1 MKRWLFIL
9 LVAISAQG
17 FAQKDTL
24 IDLPMQD
31 GKIFYE
37 HVYQDSGMT
46 KNDLF
51 IKSKDVFLRL
61 FPDTK
66 GVIQDED
73 KDNGIISGKGYYSV
87 TFGMTKFTL
96 KILVK
101 DNKYKVQMFDFYTF
115 STLIRDDTGS
125 PLEKG
130 YFLAKSK
137 RQPSRRICNSWIDFN
152 NHVLNIFNEIESQM
166 NSKLSTDF

>member
-1 MKRWLFIL
+1 MKRWLFIFL
-9 LVAISAQG
+9 LAISAQG

-24 IDLPMQD
+24 ITLPMQD

-73 KDNGIISGKGYYSV
+73 KDNGIISGKGYFSMS
-87 TFGMTKFTL
+87 FDMTKFTVR
-96 KILVK
+96 ILVK
-101 DNKYKVQMFDFYTF
+101 DNKYKVQMFDFYSS
-115 STLIRDDTGS
+115 STLIRNDTET
-125 PLEKG
+125 PIEKNY
-130 YFLAKSK
+130 YFAKKKKLSK
-137 RQPSRRICNSWIDFN
+137 RAYNSWVDFN
-152 NHVLNIFNEIESQM
+152 NHVLYIFNEIETEM
-166 NSKLSTDF
+166 NKKLSTDF

>member
-1 MKRWLFIL
+1 MKYIL
-9 LVAISAQG
+9 LLLISSSA

-24 IDLPMQD
+24 ISIPVQD

-73 KDNGIISGKGYYSV
+73 KDNGIISGKGYFVMSLAMV
-87 TFGMTKFTL
+87 KFTIR
-96 KILVK
+96 ILVK
-101 DNKYKVQMFDFYTF
+101 DNKYKVQMFDFYYS
-115 STLIRDDTGS
+115 STLRNDIERPMETNYNVAIKKKQ
-125 PLEKG
+125 L
-130 YFLAKSK
+130 SK
-137 RQPSRRICNSWIDFN
+137 RESNSWVIFN
-152 NHVLNIFNEIESQM
+152 NNVFYIFDEIETEM
-166 NSKLSTDF
+166 NKKLSTDF

>member
-1 MKRWLFIL
+1 MKRWLFIFL
-9 LVAISAQG
+9 LAISAQG

-24 IDLPMQD
+24 ITLPIQD

-37 HVYQDSGMT
+37 KVYQDSGMT

-73 KDNGIISGKGYYSV
+73 KENGIIAGKGYFSMS
-87 TFGMTKFTL
+87 FAMMKFTVR
-96 KILVK
+96 ILVK
-101 DNKYKVQMFDFYTF
+101 DNKYKVQIFDFYSS
-115 STLIRDDTGS
+115 STLIRDDTET
-125 PLEKG
+125 PIEKN
-130 YFLAKSK
+130 YNKAKEKRRSK
-137 RQPSRRICNSWIDFN
+137 SVYQSWINFN
-152 NHVLNIFNEIESQM
+152 NNVLNIFNEIESEM
-166 NSKLSTDF
+166 NKKLSTDF